1 MYFFSLVSYATW
13 DSAASVTDILRRKD
27 VWRQNVS
34 AGQVEGR
41 VYRDASAI

>member
-1 MYFFSLVSYATW
+1 MYFFSLVSNTSW
-13 DSAASVTDILRRKD
+13 DSAASVTDIVRRKD

-41 VYRDASAI
+41 VYRDAFAI